1 MNLEKNLILVKDED
15 KTAGISY
22 CEYKNGKWQVQFGRG
37 KVYSYHYL
45 NVQQL
50 RNQVKLNPETT
61 VVVYHNKQPLSGV
74 DKIIDFGDY
83 IRIYRL

>member
-22 CEYKNGKWQVQFGRG
+22 CEYKNGKWQVQFRRG

-45 NVQQL
+45 NVQ
-50 RNQVKLNPETT
+50 
-61 VVVYHNKQPLSGV
+61 
-74 DKIIDFGDY
+74 
-83 IRIYRL
+83 

>member
-45 NVQQL
+45 NVQLL
-50 RNQVKLNPETT
+50 RNQDKL
-61 VVVYHNKQPLSGV
+61 
-74 DKIIDFGDY
+74 
-83 IRIYRL
+83 